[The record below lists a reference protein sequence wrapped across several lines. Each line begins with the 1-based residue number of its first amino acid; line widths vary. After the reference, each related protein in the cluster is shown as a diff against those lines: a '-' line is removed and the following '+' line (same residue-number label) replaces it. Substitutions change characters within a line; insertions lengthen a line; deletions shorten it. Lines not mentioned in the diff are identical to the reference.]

1 MVKRQKWRITRTEL
15 SSSILA
21 NDNLVAAFNGV
32 VYLLD
37 LVLGWQS

>member
-21 NDNLVAAFNGV
+21 SDNLVAAFNGV